1 MEPPAGRQAVAGEM
15 VREGDYWTAVF
26 GERELRVRDCKGMG
40 YLAELLSRP
49 GTEIT
54 ALQLA
59 AVGSPS
65 PATSRRP
72 GEDAAGLGVEGDLGP
87 VLDARA
93 KAQYRQR
100 LAELRADQDEA
111 EAFHDPERATRA
123 RAEYQLLTAELAA
136 AVGLGGRDRRAGSPQ
151 ERARLN
157 VTRAIKASVQR
168 LGTHDAALAA
178 HLAATVV
185 TGRACVYRP
194 ERAVPVRWRV
204 LTRPPHQ
211 AGHARGF
218 EPPQTH
224 YAQAGDVSIAYQVLG
239 EGELDIVFVP
249 GVISHLDLLW
259 EDAATSGFYRRL
271 ATLGRLIMFDKRDT
285 GLSDS
290 AHGDA
295 SLEERMD
302 DVQAVMAACGC
313 QRAALFGYSEGG
325 PMSILFAATYPERV
339 SALILGAA
347 AARWPSAPDYP
358 CGRASDQ
365 MLAALEHIGSHHWGK
380 GDCIEWYV
388 PSLADSPRARQ
399 LFARYERMAASPS
412 AFLRMLRMIRE
423 IDVRALLPA
432 IHVPTL
438 VIQRLDDRV
447 TPRCHG
453 RYLPDHIPGS
463 RYFEQPGDH
472 SIRFAGSGDLDSL
485 FAEIEDFLASAR
497 HQPDPDRVLATI
509 LVADTVA
516 SPARAAGPAEAT
528 HPGLRDAARRTVEA
542 HRGCVIQD
550 TGGRVLAT
558 FDGPGRALRCATA
571 LQDTAEMLGIQVR
584 VGIHTGE
591 VQNSAEGIAA
601 TAVEIAANVAALA
614 RPSQILATRTVKDLV
629 AGSGI
634 TFHEYGSR
642 PLAGLADQWL
652 LFTVGNTKLLP

>member
-1 MEPPAGRQAVAGEM
+1 LNGRMEPPADREVLAGEM
-15 VREGDYWTAVF
+15 VREGDYWTVVF
-26 GERELRVRDCKGMG
+26 GGRQLRVRDSKGMG

-49 GTEIT
+49 GTEIS
-54 ALQLA
+54 AVQLA
-59 AVGSPS
+59 AACSPR
-65 PATSRRP
+65 PVTARRAR
-72 GEDAAGLGVEGDLGP
+72 EDAAGLGVEGDLGP

-100 LAELRADQDEA
+100 LAELRAEADEA
-111 EAFHDPERATRA
+111 EAFHDPERAARA
-123 RAEYQLLTAELAA
+123 RAEYQLLAAELAA

-157 VTRAIKASVQR
+157 VTRAIKASVRR
-168 LGTHDAALAA
+168 LGRHDPALAA
-178 HLAATVV
+178 HLAVSV
-185 TGRACVYRP
+185 LTGRACVYRP
-194 ERAVPVRWRV
+194 EHAAPVRWRV
-204 LTRPPHQ
+204 LTRPPRQ
-211 AGHARGF
+211 AAQAPRF
-218 EPPQTH
+218 EAPETH
-224 YAQAGDVSIAYQVLG
+224 YAQAGEVSIAYQVLG
-239 EGELDIVFVP
+239 EGERDIVFVP

-259 EDAATSGFYRRL
+259 EDVATSSFYRRL

-295 SLEERMD
+295 TLEERMD
-302 DVQAVMAACGC
+302 DLKAVMAACGC

-325 PMSILFAATYPERV
+325 PMSILFTATYPERV

-358 CGRASDQ
+358 CGRSSDR

-380 GDCIEWYV
+380 GDCIEWYA
-388 PSLADSPRARQ
+388 PSLADSPHARK

-453 RYLPDHIPGS
+453 RYLADHIPGS

-472 SIRFAGSGDLDSL
+472 SIRFEGSGDLDAL
-485 FAEIEDFLASAR
+485 FTEIEDFLASAS

-509 LVADTVA
+509 LIADAAA
-516 SPARAAGPAEAT
+516 SPARAAGPAEDM
-528 HPGLRDAARRTVEA
+528 HPAFPGAARRTVEA
-542 HRGCVIQD
+542 RRGRVVHS
-550 TGGRVLAT
+550 TGQRVLAT

-571 LQDTAEMLGIQVR
+571 LRDTAQTLGIQIR
-584 VGIHTGE
+584 IGIHTGE
-591 VQNSAEGIAA
+591 VENCGEGIAG
-601 TAVEIAANVAALA
+601 TAVEIAANTAALA

-634 TFHEYGSR
+634 TFLEHSSR
-642 PLAGLADQWL
+642 SLTGMADQWL
-652 LFTVGNTKLLP
+652 LFAVGST